1 MACAVL
7 GVMFASVAL
16 HLVLRPYT
24 EPLLD
29 RLELMSMSASVG
41 TLWLGLFFYLGTPV
55 VVQVILT
62 VVIILWN
69 ALLFVQFALCIVSE
83 VVRAQLQQHLPD
95 GAKNDEI
102 SEDIMSEHVTFF
114 WWAKAASMRR
124 GTVRR
129 LYERGVLHFIMWIE
143 RGRRSMRTIRAE
155 IPGTLRRM
163 QVGAMRHEYERRAIN
178 AAAWVGAGLVLDA
191 EVAAWLCRYE
201 GRGRDPASL
210 APLVRASCARA
221 RALPDYMAAAQR
233 GGAAAYEAQH
243 AVPDKDEERSRSAPP
258 PPPRPWWARCRAA
271 APEVR
276 PPKAEDEAGPA
287 ALVRRGCACGKA
299 APAVNEHELVEQAPA
314 GKEEQEE
321 EEQEEEDEPGAQ
333 ALRTLILLLAREP
346 VAPGNQPASDA
357 ALFDYGPAHN

>member
-1 MACAVL
+1 
-7 GVMFASVAL
+7 MFASVAL
-16 HLVLRPYT
+16 HLVLRPFT

-41 TLWLGLFFYLGTPV
+41 TLWLGLFFFLGTPRV
-55 VVQVILT
+55 VEVILT
-62 VVIILWN
+62 VVIVVWN

-83 VVRAQLQQHLPD
+83 MLRAQLQQHLPD
-95 GAKNDEI
+95 GAKNSEV
-102 SEDIMSEHVTFF
+102 SEDVMSEHVTYF

-124 GTVRR
+124 GTKRR
-129 LYERGVLHFIMWIE
+129 LYERGVLQFIAWIE
-143 RGRRSMRTIRAE
+143 RGRRSVRTIRAE

-163 QVGAMRHEYERRAIN
+163 QMGAMRHEYERRATN
-178 AAAWVGAGLVLDA
+178 VAAWVGAGLVLDA

-201 GRGRDPASL
+201 GRQRDPASL
-210 APLVRASCARA
+210 LPLVRASCARA

-243 AVPDKDEERSRSAPP
+243 AVPDKREERSRSVPP

-276 PPKAEDEAGPA
+276 PPKPEDEAGPA
-287 ALVRRGCACGKA
+287 ELVRRGCACGKA
-299 APAVNEHELVEQAPA
+299 APAVKDDEPDHAPA
-314 GKEEQEE
+314 GKEEKQ
-321 EEQEEEDEPGAQ
+321 QEEDEPGAQ

-346 VAPGNQPASDA
+346 AAPGKQPPGDA
-357 ALFDYGPAHN
+357 ALFDYGPAHS